1 MADRA
6 ISRRPAIRAWRRTW
20 QRAGTGLL
28 LGFALPL
35 LGWTT
40 VSPAAVSPE
49 IEALIESVDDQTMA
63 IEQLTVAPAGAWVA
77 RSLTVESLAQLD
89 QSDSSLLRRESSE
102 AGGRL
107 WIGGLPAD
115 LDGDSL
121 RVAGAMV
128 DNEAGVRLERE
139 VIRETPAYQRL
150 SNRLNEV
157 QAEARAL
164 AVALEENT
172 LRRRIARDQLAALS
186 PRDGDLGSLWRDDGP
201 VDELMSRLTD
211 ERRALLDRQAA
222 IHEDIDALRAALD
235 ELAGQ
240 APGWRIGVALNQAD
254 LEPGAEALRL
264 EYRVENAGWEPIYR
278 ARLDTTERQVDWR
291 MTARVHQQTGE
302 DWPAVPMT
310 LVTSDQRR
318 FYPVPELSPLTIG
331 FIDPDKGAPVRPMA
345 QSALMRSD
353 SAGLAEAGRI
363 EDQTGFA
370 TRIAVNK
377 PAAIPSGEGGVNLV
391 VLEQPLDA
399 EISLR
404 IAPQIDRDAVVV
416 GRFVPSI
423 VNPLPSGRWEIHRDG
438 QQQAGLSRPA
448 LQPDEP
454 VELSFGVDPRLVV
467 DYQAQPDERAEHGVI
482 GKFRQIERRRQVTV
496 TSRHQTDVPV
506 VVLMRMPTPLDADI
520 VVEAL
525 AETDTPTERQFD
537 GQKGVWAYERKL
549 APDESWKID
558 FGYRVRWPEDKQISP
573 F

>member
-6 ISRRPAIRAWRRTW
+6 ISPRLAVRAWRCTW
-20 QRAGTGLL
+20 RRAGVV
-28 LGFALPL
+28 LGCALPL

-63 IEQLTVAPAGAWVA
+63 IEQLTVAPAGAWVV
-77 RSLTVESLAQLD
+77 RSLTVESLTQLE
-89 QSDSSLLRRESSE
+89 QSDSSRLRRAAPE

-107 WIGGLPAD
+107 WIGGLPAT

-128 DNEAGVRLERE
+128 DGEAGVRLERE

-150 SNRLNEV
+150 SNRLTEV

-186 PRDGDLGSLWRDDGP
+186 PTGEDLASLWRDNGP

-211 ERRALLDRQAA
+211 ERRALLDRQTSMD
-222 IHEDIDALRAALD
+222 EDIDALRAALD

-240 APGWRIGVALNQAD
+240 APGWRVGVALNQAD

-318 FYPVPELSPLTIG
+318 FYPVPEFSPLTIG

-345 QSALMRSD
+345 QSTLMRAD
-353 SAGLAEAGRI
+353 AAGLAEAGRV

-404 IAPQIDRDAVVV
+404 IAPQSDRDAVVV

-423 VNPLPSGRWEIHRDG
+423 VNPLPAGRWEIHRDG

-467 DYQAQPDERAEHGVI
+467 DYQAPPDERAGHGLI
-482 GKFRQIERRRQVTV
+482 GKFHQIERRRQVTV

-525 AETDTPTERQFD
+525 AETDTPAERQFD
-537 GQKGVWAYERKL
+537 GQKGVWAYERKM
-549 APDESWKID
+549 APDESWQID
-558 FGYRVRWPEDKQISP
+558 FGYRVRWPEGKQISP